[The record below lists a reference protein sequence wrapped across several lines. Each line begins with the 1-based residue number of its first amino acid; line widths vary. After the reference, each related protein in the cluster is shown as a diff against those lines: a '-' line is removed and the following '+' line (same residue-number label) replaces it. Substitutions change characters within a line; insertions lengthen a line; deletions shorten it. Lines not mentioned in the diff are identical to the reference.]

1 MSNIMENI
9 PRPSFIDVSFSA
21 PASVLPTRPPS
32 SLAQAPAAAVS
43 FSHPVSPIAKKVLS
57 PIVRKKSSPKKMNS
71 PDRLIRRR
79 NSQVTFNNFNPRAL
93 KQDPQCPAHSYV
105 GIEQELKV
113 LPNKVINNAVKFS
126 ETPREAF
133 EPLRPNCPVHVYQEA
148 KTTLRS
154 LGGTFTRAVDPAAPA
169 KCPVHFYETP
179 RSTLK
184 KSGATAFS
192 MDSRDA
198 AFDSARRALAP
209 VHAYE
214 TPRSTLK
221 TSGATAFSTEHRGR
235 NAFQNTGRPGSR
247 APVHSYETP
256 RSFLKTTGGATFGS
270 SARSSL
276 LSVSRTGLITATTTP
291 LKAPRTLKPLP
302 ALVPPSIVKPV
313 VEEKAIVEEGD
324 ESPRD
329 VISLLA

>member
-184 KSGATAFS
+184 
-192 MDSRDA
+192 
-198 AFDSARRALAP
+198 
-209 VHAYE
+209 
-214 TPRSTLK
+214 

>member
-235 NAFQNTGRPGSR
+235 NAFQNGPAGLAR
-247 APVHSYETP
+247 AGAFVRDAALIPQDDRRRHLWQLRAILPVECLAHRLDHRDHDAAQGAAHAQAAAGAGAAEH
-256 RSFLKTTGGATFGS
+256 RQAGGG
-270 SARSSL
+270 
-276 LSVSRTGLITATTTP
+276 G
-291 LKAPRTLKPLP
+291 
-302 ALVPPSIVKPV
+302 
-313 VEEKAIVEEGD
+313 EGD
-324 ESPRD
+324 RRGGR
-329 VISLLA
+329 